1 VSTALIG
8 YTGFVGQTL
17 NRQAEFDDR
26 FNRSN
31 IEQIRG
37 KGYSLIVCAG
47 APAAKW
53 YANRHPEED
62 RANLDWLMSCLS
74 EAEAGRFV
82 LISTVDVYPE
92 PVGVDESTKI
102 DSEGGEPYGRHRF
115 HLERF
120 AAERF
125 AHHTVVRLPGLFG
138 LGLKKNTI
146 YDFLTAGESPYTH
159 RDSVFQYYDMENLW
173 RDVQRVVET
182 ELPLVNMATEPIAAT
197 EIARACSVPLDWQ
210 SEAHPVAYDMR
221 TRYAERL
228 GREGPYLYTASEVL
242 AGLRA
247 FVERTRVGA

>member
-1 VSTALIG
+1 MSTALIG
-8 YTGFVGQTL
+8 FTGFVGQTL
-17 NRQAEFDDR
+17 LRHAEFDDR

-37 KGYSLIVCAG
+37 KRYSLVVCAG
-47 APAAKW
+47 APAQKW
-53 YANRHPEED
+53 YANQHPEED
-62 RANLDWLMSCLS
+62 RANLDRLMSCLS
-74 EAEAGRFV
+74 AAEAGRFV
-82 LISTVDVYPE
+82 LISTVDVYPD
-92 PVGVDESTKI
+92 PVGVDEKTEVEP
-102 DSEGGEPYGRHRF
+102 EGGEPYGRHRF
-115 HLERF
+115 LLERF
-120 AAERF
+120 AAEKF

-159 RDSVFQYYDMENLW
+159 PESVFQYYDMENLW
-173 RDVQRVVET
+173 RDVQRIMET

-197 EIARACSVPLDWQ
+197 EIARACSVPLDWK
-210 SEAHPVAYDMR
+210 SDARPVIYDLR

-247 FVERTRVGA
+247 FVERMRVGP